1 MPKYKNQGDIPYLKF
16 IEFTKE
22 IDGNDDEHFI
32 ADKVMYYF
40 YPEESDVL
48 KCTNEFQ
55 KALTTEKRKVFKY
68 RLSLSKL
75 DEANNFID
83 ADTFANDQDIE
94 SVLKLIVKPWHGIG
108 KVNVHKISL
117 AAAQSVLAG
126 FLLELSKLSNPIST
140 YSTDQVA
147 VLD

>member
-22 IDGNDDEHFI
+22 IEGNDDEHFI

-40 YPEESDVL
+40 YPNESDVL

-55 KALTTEKRKVFKY
+55 KALTTETRKVFKY

-75 DEANNFID
+75 DNASNFID
-83 ADTFANDQDIE
+83 ADTFANDNDIE
-94 SVLKLIVKPWHGIG
+94 SLLKLIVKPWHGIG
-108 KVNVHKISL
+108 KVNLHKISL
-117 AAAQSVLAG
+117 AAAQSILG
-126 FLLELSKLSNPIST
+126 NFLLELSK
-140 YSTDQVA
+140 
-147 VLD
+147 

>member
-22 IDGNDDEHFI
+22 IEGNDDEHFI

-40 YPEESDVL
+40 YPNESDVL

-55 KALTTEKRKVFKY
+55 KALTTETRKVFKY

-75 DEANNFID
+75 DNASDFID
-83 ADTFANDQDIE
+83 ADTFANDNDIE
-94 SVLKLIVKPWHGIG
+94 SLLKLIVKPWHGIG
-108 KVNVHKISL
+108 KVNVYKISL
-117 AAAQSVLAG
+117 AAAQSILG
-126 FLLELSKLSNPIST
+126 NFLLELSK
-140 YSTDQVA
+140 
-147 VLD
+147 

>member
-22 IDGNDDEHFI
+22 IEGNNDEHFI

-40 YPEESDVL
+40 YPNESDVL

-55 KALTTEKRKVFKY
+55 KALTTETRKVFKY

-75 DEANNFID
+75 DNASDFID
-83 ADTFANDQDIE
+83 ADTFANDNDIE
-94 SVLKLIVKPWHGIG
+94 SLLKLIVKPWHGIG

-117 AAAQSVLAG
+117 AAAQSILG
-126 FLLELSKLSNPIST
+126 NFLLELSK
-140 YSTDQVA
+140 
-147 VLD
+147 

>member
-16 IEFTKE
+16 IDFTKE

-40 YPEESDVL
+40 YPEESDVV

-55 KALTTEKRKVFKY
+55 KALTTETRKVFKY

-75 DEANNFID
+75 DNASDFID
-83 ADTFANDQDIE
+83 ADTFANDNDIE
-94 SVLKLIVKPWHGIG
+94 SLLKLIVKPWHGIG

-117 AAAQSVLAG
+117 AAAQSILG
-126 FLLELSKLSNPIST
+126 NFLLELSK
-140 YSTDQVA
+140 
-147 VLD
+147 

>member
-16 IEFTKE
+16 IDFTKE
-22 IDGNDDEHFI
+22 IEGNDGEHFI

-40 YPEESDVL
+40 YPNESDVL

-55 KALTTEKRKVFKY
+55 KALTTETRKVFKY

-75 DEANNFID
+75 DNASDFID
-83 ADTFANDQDIE
+83 ADTFANDNDIE
-94 SVLKLIVKPWHGIG
+94 SLLKLIVKPWHGIG

-117 AAAQSVLAG
+117 AAAQSILG
-126 FLLELSKLSNPIST
+126 NFLLELSK
-140 YSTDQVA
+140 
-147 VLD
+147 